1 MPDNYAEDVSLK
13 KNVEELMLV
22 LKVISVG
29 FCSFQI
35 FQLQIIKK
43 GEAEARNEASRDHRH
58 AFLLAL

>member
-35 FQLQIIKK
+35 LQ
-43 GEAEARNEASRDHRH
+43 
-58 AFLLAL
+58 